1 MDIKRLTVEIQTVAA
16 GLDETHWP
24 AEVLEIIKIRKLFG
38 NSIPTQFGGM
48 GASPVERVQIYE
60 AVARGHMGTALILTQ
75 HDGACELLVDC
86 DNAKLAEL
94 LLPRLSDGDALA
106 TVGISQLTTSRQGGV
121 PAMGAVADGDDFLM
135 AGVMPWVTSARHAD
149 YIVGGAVLPD
159 KQQFLA
165 CVDAESDGVVV
176 EEPIELMALT
186 GTLTSAVRCEGLR
199 VTRNEL
205 MRGPMEKAL
214 GRRSTVKSMTVS
226 SCGMGMAGALLDLCQ
241 TLTKKSSALAEIV
254 EGSILQRYEQV
265 RHRFYQAAN
274 SLNDP
279 AAEVPAMD
287 VRVEVNDLVSR
298 LALSLMNVLKG
309 SGYVASH
316 PGQRLV
322 REAMFFLVW
331 SAPVSVQAKTMTRL
345 WH

>member
-1 MDIKRLTVEIQTVAA
+1 MDSKQLTVEIQSVAH
-16 GLDETHWP
+16 GLNESLWP
-24 AEVLEIIKIRKLFG
+24 TDVLEIIKIRKLFG
-38 NSIPTQFGGM
+38 NSIPARYGGM
-48 GASPVERVQIYE
+48 GASPVERVRIYE

-75 HDGACELLVDC
+75 HDGACELLADC
-86 DNAKLAEL
+86 DNEALAES
-94 LLPRLSDGDALA
+94 LLPRLASGDVLA
-106 TVGISQLTTSRQGGV
+106 TVGISQLTTSRQGGA

-135 AGVMPWVTSARHAD
+135 TGVMPWVTSARHAD
-149 YIVGGAVLPD
+149 YIVSGALLD
-159 KQQFLA
+159 DGQQFLA
-165 CVDAESDGVVV
+165 CIDTKSEGLQV
-176 EEPIELMALT
+176 EEPIELLGLT
-186 GTLTSAVRCEGLR
+186 GSMTSAVRCEGLR
-199 VTRNEL
+199 VTRSEL

-241 TLTKKSSALAEIV
+241 SLSAKTQALAEIV
-254 EGSILQRYEQV
+254 EGPILQRYEKV
-265 RHRFYQAAN
+265 RTRFYQAAD

-287 VRVEVNDLVSR
+287 VRVEVNDLISR

-309 SGYVASH
+309 SGYVVSH

-331 SAPVSVQAKTMTRL
+331 STPVSVQAKTMTRL
-345 WH
+345 WQ